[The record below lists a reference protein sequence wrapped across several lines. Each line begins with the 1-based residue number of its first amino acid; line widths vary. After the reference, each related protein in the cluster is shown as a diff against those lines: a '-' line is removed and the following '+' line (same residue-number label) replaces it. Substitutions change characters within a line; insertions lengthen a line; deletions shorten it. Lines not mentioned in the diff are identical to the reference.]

1 MNITSNNTPISPN
14 ISHLKNVFLEC
25 PEYVPGIEFGEP
37 VQAKSERT
45 VVVSDFFGEKLPAG
59 TILMQHKCWFRPVKT
74 NVKAHLTLSQVAGYR
89 NAVFGV
95 SEESFPILFH
105 HPENPNILISTT
117 PLNNFIESRFSPLC
131 DWKIVMEKINSWL
144 GDKQKIE
151 CSPAVYPAYNAE
163 HKLPCDAEK
172 KAFKNNVN
180 WFNKHIFFEQD
191 DKIGIYEGYISNIEP
206 SGRQSPRPM
215 TRCDCTGEA
224 AMVPA
229 LDWAINNNYPSR
241 KITWQIMDGLFN
253 GGKLA
258 DNDPAS
264 PTYGG
269 IYFYENLPVFYGDDN
284 CRASMGCILSSELT
298 DNYMFAPNVLR
309 CLLSILRTTGPQGFR
324 RGRLD
329 NPKSFE
335 NGKTWKDYGNENY
348 IEYRPH
354 YQAYMWAAFLQAYI
368 LTGHQDFFE
377 KAKCAILMTM
387 KVFPNLVWTNGIT
400 QEYARLLLPL
410 AFLVQIENTEEHRQ
424 WLLVV
429 TQKLLE
435 NMTSCG
441 TIREMMGDLEYG
453 KYPAPRSNKEY
464 GTTEA
469 ALIQKNGDPACDLL
483 YTVNYAFIGLHEASI
498 ATKNKYYT
506 DAVNKMADFL
516 CRIQVKSKSQPY
528 LDGAW
533 MRGFDYDL
541 WEYFGSSADNGWGA
555 WSVESGW
562 TNSWIA
568 TTLGLRQ
575 LKRGL
580 LCNKNKELYQRIF
593 SRIYQE
599 MQIVHSYYEI
609 KRSLTIAP
617 GAE

>member
-1 MNITSNNTPISPN
+1 
-14 ISHLKNVFLEC
+14 
-25 PEYVPGIEFGEP
+25 
-37 VQAKSERT
+37 
-45 VVVSDFFGEKLPAG
+45 
-59 TILMQHKCWFRPVKT
+59 
-74 NVKAHLTLSQVAGYR
+74 
-89 NAVFGV
+89 
-95 SEESFPILFH
+95 
-105 HPENPNILISTT
+105 
-117 PLNNFIESRFSPLC
+117 
-131 DWKIVMEKINSWL
+131 
-144 GDKQKIE
+144 
-151 CSPAVYPAYNAE
+151 
-163 HKLPCDAEK
+163 
-172 KAFKNNVN
+172 
-180 WFNKHIFFEQD
+180 
-191 DKIGIYEGYISNIEP
+191 
-206 SGRQSPRPM
+206 
-215 TRCDCTGEA
+215 
-224 AMVPA
+224 
-229 LDWAINNNYPSR
+229 
-241 KITWQIMDGLFN
+241 
-253 GGKLA
+253 
-258 DNDPAS
+258 
-264 PTYGG
+264 
-269 IYFYENLPVFYGDDN
+269 
-284 CRASMGCILSSELT
+284 
-298 DNYMFAPNVLR
+298 
-309 CLLSILRTTGPQGFR
+309 
-324 RGRLD
+324 
-329 NPKSFE
+329 
-335 NGKTWKDYGNENY
+335 
-348 IEYRPH
+348 
-354 YQAYMWAAFLQAYI
+354 
-368 LTGHQDFFE
+368 
-377 KAKCAILMTM
+377 
-387 KVFPNLVWTNGIT
+387 
-400 QEYARLLLPL
+400 
-410 AFLVQIENTEEHRQ
+410 
-424 WLLVV
+424 
-429 TQKLLE
+429 
-435 NMTSCG
+435 
-441 TIREMMGDLEYG
+441 MMGDLEYG